1 MAINPRGADI
11 KRMLEAAPDDPVT
24 MLNLLRFVPGG
35 RPQYVEYLILLRD
48 EFLPVYGGEILY
60 VGDGAEGL
68 VGESGQLWDMVLLVR
83 YQTRRHFSRMVAD
96 PEYQEAARLRTAA
109 VSEAVLQ
116 PTTAFQRAPVETS
129 SDTHHTPTTAG
140 EQP

>member
-1 MAINPRGADI
+1 MAVNPRGADL
-11 KRMLEAAPDDPVT
+11 KRMLQAAPDDPVV

-35 RPQYVEYLILLRD
+35 RAQYVEYLHRLRED
-48 EFLPVYGGEILY
+48 FLPAFGGEILY
-60 VGDGAEGL
+60 LGDGAEGL

-96 PEYQEAARLRTAA
+96 PEYQEAALLRTAS

-116 PTTAFQRAPVETS
+116 ATTAF
-129 SDTHHTPTTAG
+129 
-140 EQP
+140 